1 MSTIR
6 PKKDAQTLNGNPIST
21 SDPLTGDALVWD
33 GAEWTPTAG
42 GGGGGGVPL
51 NFSQTKG
58 AQVTITA
65 LEAKPATVVSTT
77 ITTAGNP
84 VQIIVSGDANPSGGG
99 WGLLNIYR
107 DGTAVGQLVQFESSA
122 ANENVPYCLQV
133 VDEPAAGTW
142 TYSLKVTTITTD
154 TEFGEAAGPII
165 TVTELGAEA
174 GGGGGSISG
183 TIASAEIAFGT
194 GVDTIGGSSN
204 LTWNGNT
211 VLVESPVDASGIT
224 VQDTGVTVI
233 TDIQSG
239 AINMTSGFD
248 EAYISGKDVL
258 LRFRV
263 DTAGGLIATIA
274 TLDETSVAAP
284 LDLEIAELQINA
296 DPGTSGYV
304 LTSNGAGAAPT
315 WQASSGSGPAGGA
328 NEIQYNDG
336 AGAFTA
342 SSNFTF
348 DGATLNINSS
358 APSALTI
365 SSTIDGQF
373 FDLNTSLYQ
382 LTLTDPTVA
391 PTLVSTTIGPTDLAV
406 FDGTSNQS
414 GNVQAGLV
422 GVFDNTM
429 SNSLKMTIPLGVAT
443 IKSEDALFAP
453 QALNLSIGELQV
465 NTDPGTSGYAL
476 ISNGAGAAPN
486 WQAVVPASTSDYII
500 AIPGDD
506 LVTKYGL
513 AKVLTPGGNPLSTTN
528 RAALIILPGNYVLTA
543 TLNLDTQFVDVV
555 GLGGATKKP
564 AVHISSNN
572 IQADADDIRVSGL
585 NMGTQAIFVGDSLTN
600 QVFQNCTGGNGM
612 FQASNEVAG
621 TFIDCVGGDDSFTGA
636 ATVASGRFI
645 RCDAGGGATGCF
657 GFDASGYF
665 EDCTATGDYAFGGFA
680 NSYGTFVR
688 CTALGN
694 VTFGALGIASGI
706 YIDCKATGTDS
717 FGSGGVA
724 NGTFTRCTATGAG
737 SFGGGISGLALPSG
751 CRGVFDHCVGG
762 LNSFGDSAEGY
773 APAKR
778 GISGQL
784 YFCRATIGTFYNFR
798 VLTAVCTPGTPAS
811 FDTSPEDHNYSVGTP
826 VRFSTTGL
834 MPTGALASKTYF
846 VASIPTNS
854 TFTLETYQGSGVG
867 IDTTDA
873 GTGTLTVTS
882 GRLVHCVDGYNE
894 PFTV

>member
-21 SDPLTGDALVWD
+21 ADPAPGDALVWD
-33 GAEWTPTAG
+33 GSEWAPTAG

-65 LEAKPATVVSTT
+65 AEAKPATVVSVT

-84 VQIIVSGDANPSGGG
+84 VQIIVSGDANPSGAGT

-107 DGTAVGQLVQFESSA
+107 DAVAIGQNVQFESSA

-142 TYSLKVTTITTD
+142 TYSLKVVSVTANTQ
-154 TEFGEAAGPII
+154 FGENAGPII

-174 GGGGGSISG
+174 GGGGGTIDG

-211 VLVESPVDASGIT
+211 VFVESSVDASGIT
-224 VQDTGVTVI
+224 VQDTGVSVI
-233 TDIQSG
+233 TDVQSG
-239 AINMTSGFD
+239 AISMASGFD
-248 EAYISGKDVL
+248 QAYISGKDVL
-258 LRFRV
+258 LRFRS
-263 DTAGGLIATIA
+263 DTLGGLIATIA
-274 TLDETSVAAP
+274 ALDESSVAAP
-284 LDLEIAELQINA
+284 LDLEVGELQINT
-296 DPGTSGYV
+296 DPGMSGYV
-304 LTSNGAGAAPT
+304 LTSNGAGV
-315 WQASSGSGPAGGA
+315 
-328 NEIQYNDG
+328 
-336 AGAFTA
+336 
-342 SSNFTF
+342 
-348 DGATLNINSS
+348 
-358 APSALTI
+358 APS
-365 SSTIDGQF
+365 
-373 FDLNTSLYQ
+373 
-382 LTLTDPTVA
+382 
-391 PTLVSTTIGPTDLAV
+391 
-406 FDGTSNQS
+406 
-414 GNVQAGLV
+414 
-422 GVFDNTM
+422 
-429 SNSLKMTIPLGVAT
+429 
-443 IKSEDALFAP
+443 
-453 QALNLSIGELQV
+453 
-465 NTDPGTSGYAL
+465 
-476 ISNGAGAAPN
+476 
-486 WQAVVPASTSDYII
+486 WQAVGGGSFVPISTSDYII
-500 AIPGDD
+500 AMPGDD
-506 LVTKYGL
+506 LFIKYGL
-513 AKVLTPGGNPLSTTN
+513 AKLLTPGGNPLSSTN
-528 RAALIILPGNYVLTA
+528 RAALIILPGNYILPM
-543 TLNLDTQFVDVV
+543 TLILDAEFVDIV

-564 AVHISSNN
+564 AVHISGDN
-572 IQADADDIRVSGL
+572 IQADADDIRVSNL
-585 NMGTQAIFVGDSLTN
+585 DMGTRAISVGNSLTN

-612 FQASNEVAG
+612 FQAANEVAG

-636 ATVASGRFI
+636 AVVASGRFI
-645 RCDAGGGATGCF
+645 RCDAGGGAIGCF

-688 CTALGN
+688 CTASGN
-694 VTFGALGIASGI
+694 TTFGALGIASGI

-737 SFGGGISGLALPSG
+737 SFGGGNSGLALPSG

-762 LNSFGDSAEGY
+762 LSSFGDSAEGY
-773 APAKR
+773 APTTR

-811 FDTSPEDHNYSVGTP
+811 FDVSPDDHNYSVGTP

-846 VASIPTNS
+846 VASTPTNS